1 MLFDNNFL
9 GSFEIFEI
17 GRMIAHILFLFIW
30 KSFLLCRIAI
40 KVLGFHDMTLPDNL
54 PTGPVAMAIR
64 HLSRQGYKV
73 LSVSS

>member
-1 MLFDNNFL
+1 
-9 GSFEIFEI
+9 
-17 GRMIAHILFLFIW
+17 MIVHIVFLFIW
-30 KSFLLCRIAI
+30 KSFLLCRVAI

-73 LSVSS
+73 LSVSIYSDFLCEEW